1 MVSFAHLIT
10 LLFVLVAIS
19 RADEIKAGP
28 KSEEVDE
35 KFFWGGGGF
44 GFNNRWGMG
53 SGYYLYNAF
62 PRFYNRYINFL
73 GGPCYGYSLFP
84 NRLALSSGFFAK
96 ATDATQSVSRRAIN
110 LDAEQLF
117 RRDAGQSVT
126 CSTHGEAA
134 KTFLV
139 KDCLDAVRQLSEKKV
154 STASHGTCKLALA
167 TVNEKVAPG
176 LIPLKDLEKGVHG
189 IMEACANPQK
199 ETAEA
204 THAGKVDEKQVAML
218 ITHTDA

>member
-10 LLFVLVAIS
+10 LLSVLVAIS

-53 SGYYLYNAF
+53 SGYYLYNTL
-62 PRFYNRYINFL
+62 PGFYSRYTNFL
-73 GGPCYGYSLFP
+73 GGPCYGYSVFP
-84 NRLALSSGFFAK
+84 NRLALYNGFFAK
-96 ATDATQSVSRRAIN
+96 ATDGAQSVSRRAIS

-117 RRDAGQSVT
+117 RRDAGHSVT
-126 CSTHGEAA
+126 CSTHGEAP
-134 KTFLV
+134 KTFFV
-139 KDCLDAVRQLSEKKV
+139 EHCLNAAHQLADNKV

-167 TVNEKVAPG
+167 NSNEKVAPG
-176 LIPLKDLEKGVHG
+176 Q
-189 IMEACANPQK
+189 M
-199 ETAEA
+199 
-204 THAGKVDEKQVAML
+204 
-218 ITHTDA
+218 